1 MGKHVFLFLLF
12 VFLTGSTI
20 SYAQK
25 QKALESN
32 ERVTLAKN
40 FVQLLV
46 EQDFSV
52 ATINFDQTMK
62 MALPS
67 EKLKTVWMSL
77 IMKSGAFK
85 RQVDTRTESL
95 LGYNS
100 VFVNCKFAKS
110 VLDIKVVFN
119 QKNQIA
125 GLFFI
130 PAQSFD
136 KYKTPSYINPALY
149 REKSIVVG
157 KGDWALP
164 GTLTVPV
171 SKGCLAA
178 IVLVHGSGPHDQDES
193 IGPNKPF
200 KDLACGLA
208 TKGIA
213 VLRYEKR
220 TKRYANQ
227 LKSIR
232 QGITVKEETID
243 DALAAVSLLREMD
256 EIDNEKIFVL
266 GHSLGGM
273 LIPRIGMC
281 DPNIAGFVIMAG
293 NTKFLEDLILEQTSY
308 VASLDG
314 TVTAEEEAQ
323 INMLAKE
330 VTKIKNLRPLD
341 KNYSKASLLGVPV
354 TYWLDLQGYN
364 PAEAATTLIQPIL
377 ILQGGRD
384 YQVTVDNF
392 KLWREALSSQKNVK
406 LKLYPNLNHLFIE
419 GKGKSE
425 PSEYLVA
432 GNVNEDVICNI
443 ANWIKS
449 SCNKITE

>member
-12 VFLTGSTI
+12 VFLAGSTI

-25 QKALESN
+25 QKALKSN

-46 EQDFSV
+46 KQDFSA
-52 ATINFDQTMK
+52 ATSNFDQTMK

-67 EKLKTVWMSL
+67 EKLKTAWMSL
-77 IMKSGAFK
+77 IMESGAFK

-95 LGYNS
+95 LGYNI

-110 VLDIKVVFN
+110 VLDIKIVFN
-119 QKNQIA
+119 RKNQIA

-136 KYKTPSYINPALY
+136 KYKTPSYINRALY

-171 SKGCLAA
+171 SKDYLAA

-220 TKRYANQ
+220 TKKYANQ

-243 DALAAVSLLREMD
+243 DALAAVSLLREKV

-273 LIPRIGMC
+273 LIPQIGMC

-293 NTKFLEDLILEQTSY
+293 NVKSLEDLILEQTSY
-308 VASLDG
+308 IASLDG
-314 TVTAEEEAQ
+314 TVTTEEKTQ
-323 INMLAKE
+323 IKMLEKE
-330 VTKIKNLRPLD
+330 ITKIKNLKSFD
-341 KNYSKASLLGVPV
+341 KNYSTISLLGVPI

-364 PAEAATTLIQPIL
+364 PAEAAKRLTQPIL

-384 YQVTVDNF
+384 YQVTLDNF
-392 KLWREALSSQKNVK
+392 KLWQKSLFSQKNVK
-406 LKLYPNLNHLFIE
+406 FKLYPKLNHLFIE

-425 PSEYLVA
+425 PSEYLVPS
-432 GNVNEDVICNI
+432 NVSEEVICNI
-443 ANWIKS
+443 VNWIKS
-449 SCNKITE
+449 GCNKLTK